1 MPAATRV
8 PEALIATA
16 DAQSQVVSRTQVL
29 ASCLSPYNLR
39 GLVAAGRW
47 SALTRGIFLTD
58 GRAPDRADWFQW
70 AWCGL
75 LVAGPGSCLGLRAA
89 AYLNGFD
96 DQHYPIQVWCTT
108 SRSLPRRVQ
117 DEGLAA
123 HLRFV
128 KGDRNALGSP
138 PRTSVNRTVLDLCS
152 QEASRSAAQDNPLRS
167 LEAIRVRVEEGVR
180 YGGTTLESL
189 IDELQSA
196 SQPSASLP
204 SASLP
209 SASGANGS
217 RIQGHGRIHQVL
229 TNLVVQQQELNGGR
243 SVGPRPVPVEPWW
256 PVFNGTPIRRWS
268 PDDSRS
274 PWRPPSTQRQ
284 TLETRAI
291 RGNDASSLPGR
302 PVT

>member
-1 MPAATRV
+1 MPAPTRV
-8 PEALIATA
+8 PQALIATA

-29 ASCLSPYNLR
+29 ASGLSPDNLR
-39 GLVAAGRW
+39 GLVTAGRW
-47 SALTRGIFLTD
+47 SPLTRGVFLTD

-96 DQHYPIQVWCTT
+96 DQHYPIHIWCPG
-108 SRSLPRRVQ
+108 SRSLLRRVQ

-123 HLRFV
+123 HVGFV
-128 KGDRNALGSP
+128 GGNRDALGSP

-152 QEASRSAAQDNPLRS
+152 QEILRSPSPDNPLRTM
-167 LEAIRVRVEEGVR
+167 EAIRVRIEEGVR
-180 YGGTTLESL
+180 YGGTTLDSL
-189 IDELQSA
+189 ISELPTA
-196 SQPSASLP
+196 SIPSASTP
-204 SASLP
+204 SASR
-209 SASGANGS
+209 GNGS
-217 RIQGHGRIHQVL
+217 RIRGHGRIHQVL
-229 TNLVVQQQELNGGR
+229 RNLVTQQQELNGGR
-243 SVGPRPVPVEPWW
+243 PVGPRPIPVEPWW

-274 PWRPPSTQRQ
+274 PWRLPTTPRQ

-291 RGNDASSLPGR
+291 CGNDASSLPGR